1 MSPTKSHRFGRGPA
15 VLKLFLLPLSQ
26 PDTGATTVLDEPTL
40 AKARLIHRNGRPAHC
55 AGLYLSFLLGR
66 LGGLAT
72 DYLRPSGPFSRA
84 GGFCNARRGDLGK
97 ADARLITVCE
107 LDASE
112 F

>member
-1 MSPTKSHRFGRGPA
+1 MNSTPAESEARANQAQGSPS
-15 VLKLFLLPLSQ
+15 
-26 PDTGATTVLDEPTL
+26 
-40 AKARLIHRNGRPAHC
+40 ARLGREPD
-55 AGLYLSFLLGR
+55 LSFFLGR